1 MNYYITFFLFF
12 LSYSLF
18 SQIVL
23 PTFHATQNVKSVVN
37 NFQPE
42 DPLIVAGGGGGVIY
56 WMAGHLE
63 NHASITESGNK
74 SNDYSHG
81 HYGVGNYTWFYTYR
95 SVNGG
100 TNGNGG
106 SSSRGGGGGGFLTD
120 GATHSTRTGTRGR
133 SFKNGGE
140 GGAKQCGS
148 CGDGG
153 FGGGGAG
160 VRFNGIEDQGGGGGG
175 GYSGGA
181 GGGNGNA
188 AHGGGGGSYND
199 GANQVNT
206 TYPNGNNGPG
216 KVIITQGGSTW
227 TFTTCGVSGRTG
239 PTQNQCNSSYSGTN
253 LAGNVTLVDG
263 IQHWTIP
270 ATATYTIKAYGASGG
285 DNGKDPNWSS
295 CPYFCR
301 DGGHG
306 AIIQGDFTLASGT
319 VLKILVGHHPENVNW
334 LNGGGGGTFVV
345 LSN

>member
-1 MNYYITFFLFF
+1 MQYYFILLYFFL
-12 LSYSLF
+12 YHSLF
-18 SQIVL
+18 SQISL

-37 NFQPE
+37 NFQVG

-56 WMAGHLE
+56 QVNPHSGM
-63 NHASITESGNK
+63 HASISETGNSGK
-74 SNDYSHG
+74 
-81 HYGVGNYTWFYTYR
+81 
-95 SVNGG
+95 NGTAG
-100 TNGNGG
+100 GSNGNGG
-106 SSSRGGGGGGFLTD
+106 SSTRGGGGGGFLTD
-120 GATHSTRTGTRGR
+120 GGEDSRRPGTKGI
-133 SFKNGGE
+133 SFTNGGL
-140 GGAKQCGS
+140 GGNATDTNT
-148 CGDGG
+148 GDGG
-153 FGGGGAG
+153 FGGGGASIR
-160 VRFNGIEDQGGGGGG
+160 VNNNISDQGAGGGG
-175 GYSGGA
+175 GYSGGGGA
-181 GGGNGNA
+181 GANNQS
-188 AHGGGGGSYND
+188 HGGGGGSYNN
-199 GANQVNT
+199 GANQVNVT
-206 TYPNGNNGPG
+206 HPNGNVGHG

-253 LAGNVTLVDG
+253 LTGNVTLVDG

>member
-1 MNYYITFFLFF
+1 MKHYLVLLLLFF
-12 LSYSLF
+12 FFNLF
-18 SQIVL
+18 SQISL
-23 PTFHATQNVKSVVN
+23 PTYHATQNFNSSGNN

-42 DPLIVAGGGGGVIY
+42 DPLIIAGGGGGVIY

-81 HYGVGNYTWFYTYR
+81 HYGVGNYAWFYTYR

-106 SSSRGGGGGGFLTD
+106 GSSRGGGGGGFLTD

-160 VRFNGIEDQGGGGGG
+160 VRFSGIEDQGGGGGG

-227 TFTTCGVSGRTG
+227 TFTTCGVSGRSG

-253 LAGNVTLVDG
+253 LAGDVTLVNG

-270 ATATYTIKAYGASGG
+270 ANATYTIKAYGSKGG
-285 DNGKDPNWSS
+285 NITWTGGGGGYNGGN
-295 CPYFCR
+295 
-301 DGGHG
+301 G
-306 AIIQGDFTLASGT
+306 AIMQADFTLTSGT
-319 VLKILVGHHPENVNW
+319 VLEILVGQEAPTVS
-334 LNGGGGGTFVV
+334 LVAGAGGGTFVV